1 MTVDRSE
8 IEEFIYREARL
19 IDEHCY
25 DEWLSLWADEGI
37 YWVPC
42 NGSDTDPMRDVSFIY
57 DDRVRL
63 GNRVTRLKS
72 GLAYAQKPKS
82 LLRRVVS
89 NFEMETGASDEM
101 VVVRSNFILIEL
113 RRQVQTIWAG
123 TALHRLRRDNGSFK
137 IFMKKVVLLN
147 NNEEISPMGFLI

>member
-42 NGSDTDPMRDVSFIY
+42 NGSDTDPTREVSFIY
-57 DDRVRL
+57 DDRGRL
-63 GNRVTRLKS
+63 GNRVGRLKS

-89 NFEMETGASDEM
+89 NFEMETGGSDEM
-101 VVVRSNFILIEL
+101 IVRSNFILIEL
-113 RRQVQTIWAG
+113 RRHLQNIWAG
-123 TALHRLRRDNGSFK
+123 TTLHKLRRDNGHFK
-137 IFMKKVVLLN
+137 IVMKKVVLLN
-147 NNEEISPMGFLI
+147 NDEEIPPLGFLI

>member
-25 DEWLSLWADEGI
+25 DEWLSLWADQGI

-42 NGSDTDPMRDVSFIY
+42 NGSDIDPTREVSFIY
-57 DDRVRL
+57 DDRARL
-63 GNRVTRLKS
+63 GNRVDRLKS

-89 NFEMETGASDEM
+89 NLEMETGVSDEIT
-101 VVVRSNFILIEL
+101 VRSNFILIEL
-113 RRQVQTIWAG
+113 RRHVQNMWAG
-123 TALHRLRRDNGSFK
+123 TTIHRLRRENGTFK
-137 IFMKKVVLLN
+137 IVMKKVVLLN
-147 NNEEISPMGFLI
+147 NDEEIPPMGFLI

>member
-25 DEWLSLWADEGI
+25 DEWLSLWADQGI

-42 NGSDTDPMRDVSFIY
+42 NGSDIDPTREVSFIY
-57 DDRVRL
+57 DDRARL
-63 GNRVTRLKS
+63 GNRVDRLKS
-72 GLAYAQKPKS
+72 GLAYAQRPKS

-89 NFEMETGASDEM
+89 NFEIEAGESDEIT
-101 VVVRSNFILIEL
+101 VRSNFILIEL
-113 RRQVQTIWAG
+113 RRHVQNIWAG
-123 TALHRLRRDNGSFK
+123 TTIHKLRRDNGGFK
-137 IFMKKVVLLN
+137 IAMKKVVLLN
-147 NNEEISPMGFLI
+147 NDEEIPPMGFLI